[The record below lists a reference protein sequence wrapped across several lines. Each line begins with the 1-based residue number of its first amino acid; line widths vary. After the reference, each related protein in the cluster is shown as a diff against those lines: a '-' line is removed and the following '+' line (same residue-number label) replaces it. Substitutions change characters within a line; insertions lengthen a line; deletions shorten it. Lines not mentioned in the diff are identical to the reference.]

1 MVTVN
6 VKVVPVVPQNKF
18 RKVCFTIVQSNKFE
32 YFIIFI
38 ILLNTLF
45 LCMDY
50 LNSPAIYSE
59 VINDFNIFFVI
70 VFTLECILKLIAYG
84 FVYFWHENWNKL
96 DLIIVILSLISMD
109 PKIFNFNVTALRIIR
124 VARLLRMIKAS
135 RGLRHLLKTLYMS
148 LENILNVGMLLF
160 LIFFTFAVAGMDL
173 FGNVPNGENITE
185 DANFRSF
192 YKALLTLVRG
202 STGENWNTIMGDCW

>member
-6 VKVVPVVPQNKF
+6 VKVVPIVPINKIRKICF
-18 RKVCFTIVQSNKFE
+18 RIVQSNKFE

-38 ILLNTLF
+38 ILFNTLL

-50 LNSPAIYSE
+50 LHSPELYGE
-59 VINDFNIFFVI
+59 VINDFNICFVVI
-70 VFTLECILKLIAYG
+70 FTLECIFKMIAYG
-84 FVYFWHENWNKL
+84 FRYFWHENWNKL
-96 DLIIVILSLISMD
+96 DLAIVVLSLISLD

-148 LENILNVGMLLF
+148 LENIMNVGMLLS
-160 LIFFTFAVAGMDL
+160 LIFFTFSVAGMDL
-173 FGNVPNGENITE
+173 FGNVPNGMNITE

-192 YKALLTLVRG
+192 YKSFLTLVRAA
-202 STGENWNTIMGDCW
+202 TGENWNTIMGDCI